1 MIVCVNV
8 PRCACVRVCVRVW
21 QCVSMCVRVYVGV
34 HVCLFCNTVCVR
46 VCLSVSVSVFFC
58 VCVCA
63 GPITNDKMC
72 GSASADPARWKH
84 QQSSESALS
93 CESFTPYCIQ
103 CILTNSHH
111 QKRTIDSSFNPEN
124 RHTQPHT
131 DTSIQETSRSARFKK
146 NLHLAHDKIKNLSND
161 QPEFK
166 LMSTAAAKMIN
177 GPGKKTPG
185 IHARQLMSDL
195 NASLLRGVE
204 SEAAAIVDTDLEK
217 SLDEAFSVCHTAC
230 QNVLH
235 VLLETQVCLCAS
247 MCVWLEGRRGK
258 ERKRYIIQWRRSQK
272 DCACVPSAVRVCV
285 STCSIGV
292 STKEWCHNLTT
303 RLIDVAFISL

>member
-1 MIVCVNV
+1 MCHGVCV
-8 PRCACVRVCVRVW
+8 CACVCVCDSVCLCVCV
-21 QCVSMCVRVYVGV
+21 CMSVSMCVCV
-34 HVCLFCNTVCVR
+34 CNTVCVR
-46 VCLSVSVSVFFC
+46 MWLSVSVSVFVC
-58 VCVCA
+58 VCVCT
-63 GPITNDKMC
+63 GPIANDKMC

-103 CILTNSHH
+103 CMLINNHH
-111 QKRTIDSSFNPEN
+111 QKQPSDSSFNPEN
-124 RHTQPHT
+124 HHTQPHT

-146 NLHLAHDKIKNLSND
+146 NLHLAHDKIKNLSKD

-166 LMSTAAAKMIN
+166 LMSTVAAKMTT

-185 IHARQLMSDL
+185 MHARHLMSDM

-204 SEAAAIVDTDLEK
+204 SEAILDTDLDK

-230 QNVLH
+230 QNVVH

-247 MCVWLEGRRGK
+247 ICVWLEGRRGK
-258 ERKRYIIQWRRSQK
+258 ERKRDIIQWWRSQT

-285 STCSIGV
+285 CTCSIGV
-292 STKEWCHNLTT
+292 STKEWCHNLTA
-303 RLIDVAFISL
+303 RLIDVVFITL